1 MINSQSCYDIS
12 KDVITRKIEGELVI
26 VPMVEG
32 IGDLDSQMFSLNE
45 TGTAVWEKLDGK
57 TNLENI
63 IRELADEYNT
73 PYDQI
78 KTDVLDIM
86 QMFEKM
92 GLLIEK

>member
-1 MINSQSCYDIS
+1 MINCQSSYDVS
-12 KDVITRKIEGELVI
+12 KEVITRQIEGELVI

-57 TNLENI
+57 TTLEEI
-63 IRELADEYNT
+63 IRELANEYNT
-73 PYDQI
+73 SYDQI